1 MGPVQHYLDS
11 EGTPMRRLHLQY
23 GPIDLVLGVDCADPA
38 ICQKAHALACQRFD
52 GLLEQLVDELPILRR
67 AADLIDHSVTG
78 PVAKR
83 MIQAVAPFKDDV
95 FVTPMAAVAGSVAD
109 DILFAM
115 TSQLQLDR
123 AYVNNGGDIALHLS
137 PNARFTSQIIRL
149 DGRTLGNIE
158 INANDN
164 IGGIATSGQQG
175 RSLSMGIADSVTV
188 LASNAAMADVA
199 ATLICNAADLP
210 CHPNIHR
217 AKASDLVDDT
227 DLGHRLVVRHVG
239 ALSACDIETALGYGR
254 DVAQRFVSCGLIQS
268 AALFLKDNNC
278 VVGQNLFAHDEIKKE
293 VLYA

>member
-1 MGPVQHYLDS
+1 MGPVQHYLDKA
-11 EGTPMRRLHLQY
+11 GTPMRRLHLQY
-23 GPIDLVLGVDCADPA
+23 GPIDLVLAVDCDDLA
-38 ICQKAHALACQRFD
+38 ICQKAHALACQKFD
-52 GLLEQLVDELPILRR
+52 GLLEQLVDELPILRT
-67 AADLIDHSVTG
+67 AADQRDHSVTG

-109 DILFAM
+109 EILFAM

-137 PNARFTSQIIRL
+137 ANVRFTSQMMGL

-158 INANDN
+158 INAPNK

-199 ATLICNAADLP
+199 ATLICNAVDLP
-210 CHPNIHR
+210 CHANIHR

-293 VLYA
+293 ALYA